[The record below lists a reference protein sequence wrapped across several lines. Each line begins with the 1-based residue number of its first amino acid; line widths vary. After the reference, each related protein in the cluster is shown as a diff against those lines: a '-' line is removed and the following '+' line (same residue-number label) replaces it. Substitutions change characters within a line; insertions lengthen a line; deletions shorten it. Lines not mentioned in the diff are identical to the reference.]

1 MDSAKVFPEHPDER
15 IEPLQGRGD
24 IHQQQVA
31 GMMEPNV
38 RTFVIEN
45 LSAARLPVRTREDG
59 IPHPAERDDVV
70 VDDIDA
76 DAVLLGDR
84 LPAAQNPPHVTD

>member
-15 IEPLQGRGD
+15 IEPLQGGGEV
-24 IHQQQVA
+24 HQQQVA
-31 GMMEPNV
+31 GMTEPNV

-70 VDDIDA
+70 VDDINA
-76 DAVLLGDR
+76 DAALLGDR
-84 LPAAQNPPHVTD
+84 LPTAQNPPHVTD

>member
-15 IEPLQGRGD
+15 IEPLKGGGD

-31 GMMEPNV
+31 GMMEPDV
-38 RTFVIEN
+38 RTFVIED
-45 LSAARLPVRTREDG
+45 LPTAGLPVHAREDD